1 MSKRAMG
8 TLLCAIAV
16 AAFASLAAQAAGP
29 EVKGGIE
36 GKVVSV
42 DANKGTLTIS
52 SQGSEKTYTVTATTT
67 IVGPR
72 GGIVHR
78 RLHDPRF
85 HEGLPIT
92 VVPAGDN
99 ATQLLLG
106 VDRKAAKP
114 GDASAKPGTNRA
126 SGFRG
131 ADSAKSEEA
140 EEDQDNEFPG
150 KIKSVDADKN
160 LLVVTLLTGKDR
172 SFMVGSEAKL
182 TIGRRVSQKGLS
194 DPALVPGTSV
204 AVVTEEGSKK
214 VKEVKVIVAGA
225 ARRGGRRSAAGVRPV
240 APQ

>member
-42 DANKGTLTIS
+42 DANKGTVTIS
-52 SQGSEKTYTVTATTT
+52 SQGSENTYTVTEKTT

-72 GGIVHR
+72 GGIVRR

-92 VVPAGDN
+92 VVAGGN
-99 ATQLLLG
+99 NSATQLLLG
-106 VDRKAAKP
+106 VDRKAAKS
-114 GDASAKPGTNRA
+114 GDASSKPGTNRA

-140 EEDQDNEFPG
+140 EDDQDNEFPG

-160 LLVVTLLTGKDR
+160 ILVVTLLTGKDR

-182 TIGRRVSQKGLS
+182 TIGQRVSQKGLS
-194 DPALVPGTSV
+194 DPALVAGTSV
-204 AVVTEEGSKK
+204 AVVTDEGGKK
-214 VKEVKVIVAGA
+214 VKEVKLNVRG
-225 ARRGGRRSAAGVRPV
+225 GGRRFPKRALRPAGG
-240 APQ
+240 AGQ